1 MKSKLLALAASALLT
16 ISVVSNANQVESQ
29 PEAAVEAATPVPAAA
44 NSTNL
49 FDPNYWMAAFNAPA
63 AQPSISGE
71 MSFNAAHPTGWT
83 QWIDPKTHIP
93 THMTY
98 MNPASYTQFM
108 KPQFYMEF
116 IKPEN
121 MMAWMN
127 PASYQVLMD
136 PQTMNYWM
144 NPNSY
149 THFIDP
155 AMYQETMNP
164 ANYMVYLNPNTYA
177 EIFAAQ
183 TCDQQT
189 PGSPSAWF
197 GFGC

>member
-1 MKSKLLALAASALLT
+1 MKIKLLALAASALLT
-16 ISVVSNANQVESQ
+16 ISIASNANQVDAQ
-29 PEAAVEAATPVPAAA
+29 PEATAETATRPAAPA

-49 FDPNYWMAAFNAPA
+49 FDPNYWMAAFHAPV

-71 MSFNAAHPTGWT
+71 MSFNAAHPSGWM
-83 QWIDPKTHIP
+83 QWVDPKTHIP
-93 THMTY
+93 THMTF
-98 MNPASYTQFM
+98 MNPASYTLFM

-116 IKPEN
+116 TKPDN

-127 PASYQVLMD
+127 PASYQVMMD

-149 THFIDP
+149 MHLLDP

-164 ANYMVYLNPNTYA
+164 ANYMVYLNPATYA
-177 EIFAAQ
+177 GLMGAT
-183 TCDQQT
+183 TCDQNNPNKT
-189 PGSPSAWF
+189 LTWF
-197 GFGC
+197 GYTC